1 MLEKIN
7 NFMPTITA
15 IIAILA
21 PVFVAIINNHHQ
33 YKIKKM
39 ELEQKSYE
47 QSVLHKREIFE
58 KFLSA
63 FNMVC
68 QLRTVEAAYEYSS
81 CYSLVYIY
89 LPKPVRDE
97 LGQVNLFI
105 ANNNWAEAIKYV
117 DRISMDVAEEMNKL
131 PIKQPQRSHIFCKA
145 SNKKET

>member
-7 NFMPTITA
+7 NFMPSITA
-15 IIAILA
+15 IVAILA
-21 PVFVAIINNHHQ
+21 PIFVAIINNHHQ
-33 YKIKKM
+33 YRIKKM

-63 FNMVC
+63 FNKTC
-68 QLRTVEAAYEYSS
+68 QLRTEEAVSEYSS

-97 LGQVNLFI
+97 LGVINLLI
-105 ANNNWAEAIKYV
+105 AKSNWAEAIKYV

-131 PIKQPQRSHIFCKA
+131 PIKQPRRSHKFCNA
-145 SNKKET
+145 NSKKDT